1 MCIRDRDNVQQFTH
15 GGGNNDHLRF
25 FLLSETLTETMHQ
38 WIVRFCRESW
48 EVKGFT
54 KDGITDFGQFRFV
67 THRGARRATT
77 GTKAGVGGE
86 LSSIIKAVDVLD
98 LGDQLSSGGIADT
111 GNGNEQVSLLL
122 EVRMLIEMISDLTL
136 KISDLGIEES
146 DMLLDGLDDSGG
158 RNARLKAIALL
169 GAHIE

>member
-1 MCIRDRDNVQQFTH
+1 M
-15 GGGNNDHLRF
+15 GG
-25 FLLSETLTETMHQ
+25 
-38 WIVRFCRESW
+38 
-48 EVKGFT
+48 
-54 KDGITDFGQFRFV
+54 
-67 THRGARRATT
+67 
-77 GTKAGVGGE
+77 
-86 LSSIIKAVDVLD
+86 IIKAADVLD
-98 LGDQLSSGGIADT
+98 LGDHLSGGGIADT

-169 GAHIE
+169 CAYRVMIRDVESSFAVRVRLEEAVATDQDSGYDKNQQ